1 MSHHISSCFTL
12 TCCALSL
19 LLLHFWQPSLASAQ
33 APSPLL
39 VAYAGQNETV
49 GPMWVGIEKGSFKK
63 YDLDVRMVQLRTGAL
78 SMATLASGQVQFV
91 YGSPA
96 NALSATA
103 GGMKIQCAAS
113 PIQKIPRELI
123 ARKDIRSIEEL
134 RGKVFGVQSIGGGF
148 WLQTMISLDNLG
160 IDPDKYNLTMRI
172 LGDTATVTQAINAG
186 NVDAAVIPYS
196 FSESAKRAGAN
207 VLADIGKLNIVYQ
220 GTAVCYPRDLA
231 AASPDMITR
240 LLRGIVDAVVL
251 IHEPGMKADIME
263 ILRKN
268 FRFGKTEEAEAS
280 YRVLNLMATTDM
292 MPNLQAWKTVQKIVS
307 RISPRVAE
315 VDLNQLLTPAF
326 VQNLEDS
333 GFMAEARKKTK

>member
-1 MSHHISSCFTL
+1 
-12 TCCALSL
+12 
-19 LLLHFWQPSLASAQ
+19 
-33 APSPLL
+33 
-39 VAYAGQNETV
+39 
-49 GPMWVGIEKGSFKK
+49 
-63 YDLDVRMVQLRTGAL
+63 
-78 SMATLASGQVQFV
+78 
-91 YGSPA
+91 
-96 NALSATA
+96 
-103 GGMKIQCAAS
+103 
-113 PIQKIPRELI
+113 
-123 ARKDIRSIEEL
+123 
-134 RGKVFGVQSIGGGF
+134 
-148 WLQTMISLDNLG
+148 
-160 IDPDKYNLTMRI
+160 MRI

-220 GTAVCYPRDLA
+220 GTAVCYPRELA
-231 AASPDMITR
+231 AASPDVIIR
-240 LLRGIVDAVVL
+240 LLKGVVDAVVL
-251 IHEPGMKADIME
+251 IHEPGAKADIME

-307 RISPRVAE
+307 RISPKVAE

-333 GFMAEARKKTK
+333 GFMTEARKKTK